1 MMAADTSALMA
12 VLLDEPE
19 GSEFHRLM
27 RSDGEVLVSTANAVE
42 LLIVAIGR
50 GELIVR
56 AAADLLNQ
64 PFIRLVP
71 VDEEQLWAAAEAHR
85 DFGKGRH
92 PAGLNYGDTFAYALA
107 SVRSLPLLYKGEDF
121 GRTGIASVVASI

>member
-12 VLLDEPE
+12 ILLNEPE
-19 GSEFHRLM
+19 GPEFHRQM
-27 RSDGEVLVSTANAVE
+27 RSDGEVLVSTASAVE
-42 LLIVAIGR
+42 LLIVATGKGDDMYR
-50 GELIVR
+50 SAV
-56 AAADLLNQ
+56 ALLEQ

-85 DFGKGRH
+85 VFGKGRH

-107 SVRSLPLLYKGEDF
+107 AVQGLSLLYKGEDF
-121 GRTGIASVVASI
+121 GRTGIASVVAAG